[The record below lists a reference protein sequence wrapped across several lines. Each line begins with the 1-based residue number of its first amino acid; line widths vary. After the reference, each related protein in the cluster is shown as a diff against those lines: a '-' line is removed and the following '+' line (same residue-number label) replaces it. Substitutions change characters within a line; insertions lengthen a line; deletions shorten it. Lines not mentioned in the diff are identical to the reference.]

1 MDENEI
7 SQLVIG
13 AAINVHKD
21 LGPGLL
27 ESSYQ
32 ECLAYEIEQLGLN
45 VRTQVPLPLIYKEI
59 NLGIGYRIDIL
70 IENKVII
77 EVKAVDA
84 LTEIHSAQ
92 LLTYLKLSKIKLG
105 LLINFNSVLVT
116 NGIKRLVNNL

>member
-1 MDENEI
+1 
-7 SQLVIG
+7 
-13 AAINVHKD
+13 
-21 LGPGLL
+21 L

-45 VRTQVPLPLIYKEI
+45 VKTQVPLPLIYKEI

-77 EVKAVDA
+77 EVKAVNA

>member
-45 VRTQVPLPLIYKEI
+45 VKTQVPLPLIYKEI

-77 EVKAVDA
+77 EVKAVNA

>member
-32 ECLAYEIEQLGLN
+32 ECLVYEIEQLGLN
-45 VRTQVPLPLIYKEI
+45 VKTQVPLPLIYKEI

>member
-45 VRTQVPLPLIYKEI
+45 VKTQVPLPLIYKEI